1 MFDSNEQAAA
11 LRIPSEIWLRIA
23 LRTQELSE
31 TKPSEPVPVTL
42 AVPARSYMD
51 LPSNL
56 APGSAPL
63 TPLGPVSTGA
73 ISNEGAWGN
82 DYFGLGSG
90 TTGTASPQASNLDSA
105 HAQAGPAFRSTGRL
119 RSSVPDKAAIDKLN
133 EDSENRDSCED
144 KLDLGRAAK
153 DVLLILS
160 TTCKSLRSTIWPLLN
175 GQLRVSLSALSS
187 NSDKSRQDIW
197 DRISAWAG
205 HVR

>member
-1 MFDSNEQAAA
+1 MFERDEQPAV

-23 LRTQELSE
+23 LRTEELSLPP
-31 TKPSEPVPVTL
+31 PSEPVPVTL

-51 LPSNL
+51 LPTNL

-90 TTGTASPQASNLDSA
+90 NTGTVSPQASNLDSV
-105 HAQAGPAFRSTGRL
+105 HAQGGPTHESTGRS
-119 RSSVPDKAAIDKLN
+119 RSSIPDKAAIDELN
-133 EDSENRDSCED
+133 RSSVDRGSLEDRLN
-144 KLDLGRAAK
+144 LGRAAM

-160 TTCKSLRSTIWPLLN
+160 TTCKTLRSTIWPLLN

-187 NSDKSRQDIW
+187 KSDKLRQDIW